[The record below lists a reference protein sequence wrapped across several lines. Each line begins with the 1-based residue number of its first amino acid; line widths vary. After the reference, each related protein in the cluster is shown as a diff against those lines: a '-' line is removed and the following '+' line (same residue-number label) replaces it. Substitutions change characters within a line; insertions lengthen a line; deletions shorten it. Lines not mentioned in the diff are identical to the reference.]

1 VPPLVDKSGVLAGD
15 DLLRLDLGCGST
27 KRGPEYVGVDLL
39 EQPGVDLVGDIFEAL
54 AALRDE
60 RVSEVYSSH
69 FLEHVADLPALMLEL
84 ERVLAPDGRLQLIV
98 PHFSN
103 PYFYSDP
110 THRQAFGLY
119 TFSYFAED
127 AVLRRRVP
135 LYGHHPRL
143 RLEEVRL
150 NFRSSVEFRVRHR
163 LKALAGRLVNRNRS
177 LLEFY
182 EENLAWLFPCY
193 ELDFRLRKI
202 R

>member
-1 VPPLVDKSGVLAGD
+1 VAPLVDKSGVLAGD
-15 DLLRLDLGCGST
+15 DLLRLDLGCGTS
-27 KRGPEYVGVDLL
+27 KRGPDYVGVDLL
-39 EQPGVDLVGDIFEAL
+39 EHPGVDLVGDVFEAL
-54 AALRDE
+54 AALADE
-60 RVSEVYSSH
+60 RVTEVFSSH
-69 FLEHVADLPALMLEL
+69 FLEHVDDLSALMLEL
-84 ERVLAPDGRLQLIV
+84 ERVLAPGGRLQLIV

-110 THRQAFGLY
+110 THRQPFGLY

-127 AVLRRRVP
+127 AVLRRKVP
-135 LYGHHPRL
+135 LYGHEPCL

-150 NFRSSVEFRVRHR
+150 NFRSAVEFRLRHR
-163 LKALAGRLVNRNRS
+163 LKAVAGRVVNRNSS
-177 LLEFY
+177 LQEFY

>member
-1 VPPLVDKSGVLAGD
+1 MAPLVDKSGVLAGD

-54 AALRDE
+54 AALGDE

-84 ERVLAPDGRLQLIV
+84 ERVLAPGGRLQLIV

-127 AVLRRRVP
+127 VVLRRRVP
-135 LYGHHPRL
+135 LYGHQPRL

-163 LKALAGRLVNRNRS
+163 LKALAGGLVNRNRS

>member
-1 VPPLVDKSGVLAGD
+1 MAPLVDKSGVLAGD
-15 DLLRLDLGCGST
+15 DLLRLDLGCGTS
-27 KRGPEYVGVDLL
+27 KRGPDYVGVDLL
-39 EQPGVDLVGDIFEAL
+39 EHPGVDLVGDVFEAL
-54 AALRDE
+54 AALADE
-60 RVSEVYSSH
+60 RVTEVYSSH
-69 FLEHVADLPALMLEL
+69 FLEHVGDLPALMLEL
-84 ERVLAPDGRLQLIV
+84 ERVLAPGGRLQLIV

-110 THRQAFGLY
+110 THRQPFGLY

-127 AVLRRRVP
+127 AVLRRKVP
-135 LYGHHPRL
+135 LYGHEARL

-150 NFRSSVEFRVRHR
+150 NFRSAIEFRVRHR
-163 LKALAGRLVNRNRS
+163 LKALAGRIVNRNSS
-177 LLEFY
+177 LQEFY